1 MNFMKKRDLFYIIL
15 IAFTLTYLL
24 AACNNPDPA
33 PIPEKIQKL
42 IKADWKIKNITVP
55 KNSSSGDSS
64 VLNSCT
70 GDDLITF
77 GSNGVFD
84 FQDGTVKCDTTSFNY
99 SKGYWGY
106 DLNNDSIQLAVI
118 TPASR
123 YVSWKVQTLND
134 SVLQVNYI
142 DSLTPANKILKTI
155 LFER

>member
-1 MNFMKKRDLFYIIL
+1 MKKHKLAYSCFLIL
-15 IAFTLTYLL
+15 LVSILSV
-24 AACNNPDPA
+24 ACNNPDPA

-64 VLNSCT
+64 ILNTCT
-70 GDDLITF
+70 SDDLITF